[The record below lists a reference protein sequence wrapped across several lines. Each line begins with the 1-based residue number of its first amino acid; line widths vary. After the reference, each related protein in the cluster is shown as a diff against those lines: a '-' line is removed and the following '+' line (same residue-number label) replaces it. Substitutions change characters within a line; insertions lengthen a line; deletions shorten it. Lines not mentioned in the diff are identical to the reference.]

1 MGKSLA
7 LRFMTFMMAF
17 GIGSRTA
24 WLLGPQAG
32 TPGWLFSEQLMM
44 RIMMVTLDSCWGGCL
59 EWAPMKW
66 RLRRFELRVACG
78 SLEISDGYERLH

>member
-24 WLLGPQAG
+24 WLLVPQAG
-32 TPGWLFSEQLMM
+32 TPGWLCWE
-44 RIMMVTLDSCWGGCL
+44 LDGEDHDGDAGFLLGWPPGAA
-59 EWAPMKW
+59 E
-66 RLRRFELRVACG
+66 V
-78 SLEISDGYERLH
+78 EIEEI